1 MVEETT
7 LSLSQISLLST
18 LAQGIIPPDD
28 RDSGA
33 ASVHAGPTIAAKIR
47 TSAFAII
54 YVDGLADAARI
65 AQDEFGMRVSQLNPE
80 QLHSLLERL
89 KHGSPDF
96 FRQLRSDVCLI
107 YLSDPGVWQ
116 RIGFPGESAEDG
128 GYPDFDQPQHQVSS
142 IREPHP

>member
-1 MVEETT
+1 MIDETI
-7 LSLSQISLLST
+7 LSLSQISQLSA

-33 ASVHAGPTIAAKIR
+33 ASVQAGPTIAAKIR
-47 TSAFAII
+47 MNAYAFI
-54 YVDGLADAARI
+54 YIDGLADAARI
-65 AQDEFGMRVSQLNPE
+65 AQDEFGVGINQLNPE

-89 KHGSPDF
+89 EHESPDF

-128 GYPDFDQPQHQVSS
+128 GYPDFDQPQHQVFS
-142 IREPHP
+142 IREPRP

>member
-1 MVEETT
+1 MIDETT
-7 LSLSQISLLST
+7 LSLSQISQLSA
-18 LAQGIIPPDD
+18 LAQGIIPRDD

-47 TSAFAII
+47 MSAYAFI

-65 AQDEFGMRVSQLNPE
+65 AEGEFGTEIGQLNPE
-80 QLHSLLERL
+80 QLNSLLEHL
-89 KHGSPDF
+89 KHRSPDF

-116 RIGFPGESAEDG
+116 RIGFPGESADEG
-128 GYPDFDQPQHQVSS
+128 GYPDFDQPQQQVSS
-142 IREPHP
+142 IREPRP

>member
-1 MVEETT
+1 MIHETT
-7 LSLSQISLLST
+7 LSLSQISQLST
-18 LAQGIIPPDD
+18 LAEGIIPPDD

-47 TSAFAII
+47 MSAYAFV
-54 YVDGLADAARI
+54 YVKGLADAVRI
-65 AQDEFGMRVSQLNPE
+65 ARDEFDIGVCQLNPE
-80 QLHSLLERL
+80 QLHWLLERL
-89 KHGSPDF
+89 QRESPDF

-128 GYPDFDQPQHQVSS
+128 GYPDFDQPQQQVSS
-142 IREPHP
+142 IREPRP

>member
-1 MVEETT
+1 MIEETI
-7 LSLSQISLLST
+7 LSLSQISHLSA
-18 LAQGIIPPDD
+18 LARGIIPPDD

-47 TSAFAII
+47 MSAYAFI
-54 YVDGLADAARI
+54 YVDGLSDAARI
-65 AQDEFGMRVSQLNPE
+65 AQDEFGIGIDQLNPE

-89 KHGSPDF
+89 KHESPDF

-116 RIGFPGESAEDG
+116 RIGFPGESADDG

-142 IREPHP
+142 IRERRP